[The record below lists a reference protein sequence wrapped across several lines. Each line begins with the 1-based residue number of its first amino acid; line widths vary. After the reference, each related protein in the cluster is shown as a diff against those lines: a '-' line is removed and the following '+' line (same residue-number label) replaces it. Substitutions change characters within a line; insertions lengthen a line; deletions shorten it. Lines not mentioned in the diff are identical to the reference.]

1 MTINK
6 LTASFGK
13 LNGESLE
20 LTDGLNVICAPN
32 ESGKST
38 WCAFI
43 RAMLYGIDSAE
54 RQKAGHLPDKLR
66 YAPWSGAAMQ
76 GEMELSAGGKD
87 ITITRTTKLKSAP
100 MREFSA
106 VYTGTNIP
114 VEGLDA
120 ANAGEMLT
128 GASREV
134 FKRSAFVEQGSI
146 VISSSPE
153 LEKRIS
159 AIVSTG
165 DEDCSFTEADEQL
178 RAWQRS
184 RRYNRRGKLP
194 ELEERMAETKK
205 RLAELDSLANESE
218 RLTQQLEQ
226 GRQNCRQL
234 ENAITESRKTAR
246 RDALSNLQN
255 LRKELNAANE
265 AHEKAD
271 DERDARRAALCGCV
285 IGERLPDE
293 VAAEVRAD
301 TEKCLELK
309 EVSERRTS
317 PYAAVLLL
325 ILALAVIASAIF
337 IVPADFALYAFIA
350 GGVLCLAALLLAIR
364 YSKAKNAASDAGR
377 QRRILLSKYKAEDER
392 GIKSCYEEFLKLFDE
407 LSAAENEEKRTAQ
420 RLAEMRTTQEKT
432 EAKTLQELDFSGG
445 DNEASQLS
453 RELSAAQRSCD
464 MLSARISEI
473 KGRVDAMGDPLVLG
487 SELNNMES
495 LYAALQS
502 EYDAIALAVD
512 TLRAADADIQGRF
525 SPELGKLAAHYMSV
539 VTDGRYEGVLINRD
553 FSAKTKLSGDT
564 VPRETEYLSAGTLD
578 LMYLAVRLAV
588 CTLALPENSACP
600 LILDDALV
608 NFDAER
614 TQQAMKLLREISK
627 QRQVILFTCKE
638 V

>member
-13 LNGESLE
+13 LNGESLV

-100 MREFSA
+100 MRELSA

-317 PYAAVLLL
+317 PFAAVLLL

>member
-100 MREFSA
+100 MRELSA

-317 PYAAVLLL
+317 PFAAVLLL

-392 GIKSCYEEFLKLFDE
+392 GIKSCYEEFPKLFDE

>member
-13 LNGESLE
+13 LNGESLV

-100 MREFSA
+100 MRELSA

-317 PYAAVLLL
+317 PFAAVLLL

-588 CTLALPENSACP
+588 CTLALPENAACP

>member
-87 ITITRTTKLKSAP
+87 ITITRATKLKSAP

-106 VYTGTNIP
+106 VYTGTNVP

-146 VISSSPE
+146 AVSSSPE
-153 LEKRIS
+153 LEKRIG

-165 DEDCSFTEADEQL
+165 DENCSFTEADEQL

-234 ENAITESRKTAR
+234 ENEITESRKTAR

-285 IGERLPDE
+285 IGERQPDE
-293 VAAEVRAD
+293 AAAEVKAD
-301 TEKCLELK
+301 TAKCLELK
-309 EVSERRTS
+309 EISEKKTS
-317 PYAAVLLL
+317 PVLSTVLLL
-325 ILALAVIASAIF
+325 IALAVIAAAIF
-337 IVPADFALYAFIA
+337 IIPQAYTPYAFLA
-350 GGVLCLAALLLAIR
+350 GGVLCLISAALYVRHI
-364 YSKAKNAASDAGR
+364 KAKNAAHDAGR
-377 QRRILLSKYKAEDER
+377 QRKLLLSKYKAEDES

-407 LSAAENEEKRTAQ
+407 LSAAEKEEKRTAQ
-420 RLAEMRTTQEKT
+420 RLAEMRTTQEIT

-473 KGRVDAMGDPLVLG
+473 KGRIDAMGDPLVLG

-512 TLRAADADIQGRF
+512 TLRAADADIQSRF

-539 VTDGRYEGVLINRD
+539 VTDGRYESVLINRD

-600 LILDDALV
+600 LILDDTLV
-608 NFDAER
+608 NLDAER

>member
-106 VYTGTNIP
+106 VYTGTSIP

-317 PYAAVLLL
+317 PFAAVLLL

-364 YSKAKNAASDAGR
+364 YSKVKNAASDAGR

>member
-100 MREFSA
+100 MRELSA

-194 ELEERMAETKK
+194 ELEERMAEMKK

-317 PYAAVLLL
+317 PFAAVLLL

-377 QRRILLSKYKAEDER
+377 QRRILLSKYKAEDEI

-473 KGRVDAMGDPLVLG
+473 KGRVDAMGDPMVLG

-495 LYAALQS
+495 LYATLQS

-539 VTDGRYEGVLINRD
+539 VTDGRYEGVLVNRD

-588 CTLALPENSACP
+588 CMLALPENSACP

>member
-13 LNGESLE
+13 LGDESLE
-20 LTDGLNVICAPN
+20 LSEGLNVICAPN

-43 RAMLYGIDSAE
+43 RAMLYGIDSSE

-76 GEMELSAGGKD
+76 GEMELTQGGKS
-87 ITITRTTKLKSAP
+87 ITLTRTTKLKSAP

-106 VYTGTNIP
+106 VYTGTNVP

-120 ANAGEMLT
+120 ANVGEALT
-128 GASREV
+128 GASKEV
-134 FKRSAFVEQGSI
+134 FRRSAFVEQGSLA
-146 VISSSPE
+146 VSGSPE

-165 DEDCSFTEADEQL
+165 DEDCSFTEADERL
-178 RAWQRS
+178 RAWQRT

-205 RLAELDSLANESE
+205 RLSELEYAAAESE

-226 GRQNCRQL
+226 GRQSCRQL
-234 ENAITESRKTAR
+234 ESAVTESRKSAR

-255 LRKELNAANE
+255 LRKELNEANE

-271 DERDARRAALCGCV
+271 DEREERRTALCASV
-285 IGERLPDE
+285 IGERQPDE
-293 VAAEVRAD
+293 AAAEVKAD

-309 EVSERRTS
+309 EISEKKTS
-317 PYAAVLLL
+317 PMPAAAIFV
-325 ILALAVIASAIF
+325 IALAVIAAAI
-337 IVPADFALYAFIA
+337 IVIPAAYTTYAFIA
-350 GGVLCLAALLLAIR
+350 GGVLCLAAVVLYVRHI
-364 YSKAKNAASDAGR
+364 KAQNAAHDAGR
-377 QRRILLSKYKAEDER
+377 QRKILLSKYKAVDES
-392 GIKSCYEEFLKLFDE
+392 GIKACYEEYLKLLDGFN
-407 LSAAENEEKRTAQ
+407 AAQAEEKRTAQ
-420 RLAEMRTTQEKT
+420 RLAVVRSEQEKT
-432 EAKTLQELDFSGG
+432 EARTLQELDFSGG
-445 DNEASQLS
+445 DNAAAQLS
-453 RELSAAQRSCD
+453 RELSSAQRNCD

-473 KGRVDAMGDPLVLG
+473 KGRIEAMGDPLVLG
-487 SELNNMES
+487 SELKNMES
-495 LYAALQS
+495 LYEALQF

-512 TLRAADADIQGRF
+512 TLRAADADIQSRF

-539 VTDGRYEGVLINRD
+539 VTNGRYESVLINRD
-553 FSAKTKLSGDT
+553 FSAKTRLSGDT
-564 VPRETEYLSAGTLD
+564 VARETEYLSAGTLD

-588 CTLALPENSACP
+588 CMLALPENSDCP

-608 NFDAER
+608 NLDAER
-614 TQQAMKLLREISK
+614 TKQAMKLLDEIAK
-627 QRQVILFTCKE
+627 QRQVILFTCKQ

>member
-20 LTDGLNVICAPN
+20 LTEGLNVICAPN

-87 ITITRTTKLKSAP
+87 ITITRATKLKSAP

-106 VYTGTNIP
+106 VYTGTNVP

-234 ENAITESRKTAR
+234 ENEITESRKTAR

-271 DERDARRAALCGCV
+271 DERDARRAALRGCV
-285 IGERLPDE
+285 IGERQPDE
-293 VAAEVRAD
+293 AAAEVKAD
-301 TEKCLELK
+301 TAKCLELK
-309 EVSERRTS
+309 EISEKKTS
-317 PYAAVLLL
+317 PVLSTVLLL
-325 ILALAVIASAIF
+325 IALAVIAAAIF
-337 IVPADFALYAFIA
+337 IIPQAYTPYAFLA
-350 GGVLCLAALLLAIR
+350 GGVLCLISAALYVRHI
-364 YSKAKNAASDAGR
+364 KAKNTAHDAGR
-377 QRRILLSKYKAEDER
+377 QRKLLLSKYKAEDES

-407 LSAAENEEKRTAQ
+407 LSAAEKEEKRTAQ

-473 KGRVDAMGDPLVLG
+473 KGRIDAMGDPLVLG

-512 TLRAADADIQGRF
+512 TLRAADADIQSRF

-600 LILDDALV
+600 LILDDTLV
-608 NFDAER
+608 NLDAER

>member
-1 MTINK
+1 M
-6 LTASFGK
+6 
-13 LNGESLE
+13 
-20 LTDGLNVICAPN
+20 ICAPN

-106 VYTGTNIP
+106 VYTGTSIP

-317 PYAAVLLL
+317 PFAAVLLL

-350 GGVLCLAALLLAIR
+350 GGVLCLAALLLVIR

>member
-100 MREFSA
+100 MRELSA

-317 PYAAVLLL
+317 PFAAVLLL

-350 GGVLCLAALLLAIR
+350 GGVLCFAALLLAIR

>member
-106 VYTGTNIP
+106 VYTGTSIP

-271 DERDARRAALCGCV
+271 DECDARRAALCGCV

-317 PYAAVLLL
+317 PFAAVLLL

-350 GGVLCLAALLLAIR
+350 GGVLCFAALLLAIR

>member
-100 MREFSA
+100 MRELSA

-317 PYAAVLLL
+317 PFAAVLLL

-453 RELSAAQRSCD
+453 RELSAVQRSCD

>member
-100 MREFSA
+100 MRELSA

-317 PYAAVLLL
+317 PFAAVLLL

-350 GGVLCLAALLLAIR
+350 GGVLCLAALLLDIR

>member
-100 MREFSA
+100 MRELSA

-317 PYAAVLLL
+317 PFAAVLLL

-350 GGVLCLAALLLAIR
+350 GGVLCLTALLLAIR

>member
-13 LNGESLE
+13 LNGESLD

-100 MREFSA
+100 MRELSA
-106 VYTGTNIP
+106 VYTGTSIP

-309 EVSERRTS
+309 EASERRTS
-317 PYAAVLLL
+317 PFAAVLLL

>member
-364 YSKAKNAASDAGR
+364 YSKVKNAASDAGR

>member
-66 YAPWSGAAMQ
+66 YAPWAGAAMQ

-100 MREFSA
+100 MRELSA

-317 PYAAVLLL
+317 PFAAVLLL

>member
-100 MREFSA
+100 MRELSA

-271 DERDARRAALCGCV
+271 DECDARRAALCGCV

-317 PYAAVLLL
+317 PFAAVLLL

-350 GGVLCLAALLLAIR
+350 GGVLCFAALLLAIR

-539 VTDGRYEGVLINRD
+539 VTDGRYEGVLVNRD

>member
-106 VYTGTNIP
+106 VYTGTSIP

-271 DERDARRAALCGCV
+271 DECDARRAALCGCV

-317 PYAAVLLL
+317 PFAAVLLL

-350 GGVLCLAALLLAIR
+350 GGVLCLAALLLDIR

>member
-87 ITITRTTKLKSAP
+87 ITITRATKLKSAP

-106 VYTGTNIP
+106 VYTGTNVP

-146 VISSSPE
+146 AVSSSPE
-153 LEKRIS
+153 LEKRIG

-165 DEDCSFTEADEQL
+165 DENCSFTEADEQL

-234 ENAITESRKTAR
+234 ENEITESRKTAR

-285 IGERLPDE
+285 IGERQPDE
-293 VAAEVRAD
+293 AAAEVKAD
-301 TEKCLELK
+301 TAKCLELK
-309 EVSERRTS
+309 EISEKKTS
-317 PYAAVLLL
+317 PVLSTVLLL
-325 ILALAVIASAIF
+325 IALAVIAAAIF
-337 IVPADFALYAFIA
+337 IIPQAYTPYAFLA
-350 GGVLCLAALLLAIR
+350 GGVLCLISAALYVRHI
-364 YSKAKNAASDAGR
+364 KAKNAAHDAGR
-377 QRRILLSKYKAEDER
+377 QRKLLLSKYKAEDES

-407 LSAAENEEKRTAQ
+407 LSAAEKEEKRTAQ

-453 RELSAAQRSCD
+453 RELGAAQRSCN

-473 KGRVDAMGDPLVLG
+473 KGRIDAMGDPLVLG

-512 TLRAADADIQGRF
+512 TLRAADADIQSRF

-539 VTDGRYEGVLINRD
+539 VTDGRYESVLINRD

-600 LILDDALV
+600 LILDDTLV
-608 NFDAER
+608 NLDAER

>member
-100 MREFSA
+100 MRELSA

-114 VEGLDA
+114 VEGIDA

-234 ENAITESRKTAR
+234 ENEITESRKTAR

-317 PYAAVLLL
+317 PFAAVLLL

>member
-100 MREFSA
+100 MRELSA

-234 ENAITESRKTAR
+234 ENEITESRKTAR

-317 PYAAVLLL
+317 PFAAVLLL

>member
-87 ITITRTTKLKSAP
+87 ITITRATKLKSAP

-106 VYTGTNIP
+106 VYTGTNVP

-146 VISSSPE
+146 AVSSSPE
-153 LEKRIS
+153 LEKRIG

-165 DEDCSFTEADEQL
+165 DENCSFTEADEQL

-234 ENAITESRKTAR
+234 ENEITESRKTAR

-285 IGERLPDE
+285 IGERQPDE
-293 VAAEVRAD
+293 VAAEVKAD
-301 TEKCLELK
+301 TAKCLELK
-309 EVSERRTS
+309 EISEKKTS
-317 PYAAVLLL
+317 PVLSTVLLL
-325 ILALAVIASAIF
+325 IALAVIAAAIF
-337 IVPADFALYAFIA
+337 IIPQAYTPYAFLA
-350 GGVLCLAALLLAIR
+350 GGVLCLISAALYVRHI
-364 YSKAKNAASDAGR
+364 KAKNAAHDAGR
-377 QRRILLSKYKAEDER
+377 QRKLLLSKYKAEDES

-407 LSAAENEEKRTAQ
+407 LSAAEKEEKRTAQ

-473 KGRVDAMGDPLVLG
+473 KGRIDAMGDPLVLG

-512 TLRAADADIQGRF
+512 TLRAADADIQSRF

-539 VTDGRYEGVLINRD
+539 VTDGRYESVLINRD

-600 LILDDALV
+600 LILDDTLV
-608 NFDAER
+608 NLDAER

>member
-87 ITITRTTKLKSAP
+87 ITITRATKLKSAP

-106 VYTGTNIP
+106 VYTGTNVP

-146 VISSSPE
+146 AVSSSPE
-153 LEKRIS
+153 LEKRIG

-165 DEDCSFTEADEQL
+165 DENCSFTEADEQL

-234 ENAITESRKTAR
+234 ENAITERRKTAR

-285 IGERLPDE
+285 IGERQPDE
-293 VAAEVRAD
+293 AAAEVKAD
-301 TEKCLELK
+301 TAKCLELK
-309 EVSERRTS
+309 EISEKKTS
-317 PYAAVLLL
+317 PVLSTVLLL
-325 ILALAVIASAIF
+325 IALAVIAAAIF
-337 IVPADFALYAFIA
+337 IIPQAYTPYAFLA
-350 GGVLCLAALLLAIR
+350 GGVLCLISAALYVRHI
-364 YSKAKNAASDAGR
+364 KAKNAAHDAGR
-377 QRRILLSKYKAEDER
+377 QRKLLLSKYKAEDES

-512 TLRAADADIQGRF
+512 TLRAADADIQSRF

-539 VTDGRYEGVLINRD
+539 VTDGRYESVLINRD

-600 LILDDALV
+600 LILDDTLV
-608 NFDAER
+608 NLDAER

>member
-205 RLAELDSLANESE
+205 RLVELDSLANESE

-317 PYAAVLLL
+317 PFAAVLLL
-325 ILALAVIASAIF
+325 ILALAVIASAVF

-392 GIKSCYEEFLKLFDE
+392 GIKSCYEEFMKLFDE
-407 LSAAENEEKRTAQ
+407 LTAAENEEKRTAQ
-420 RLAEMRTTQEKT
+420 RLAEMRTTQEIT

>member
-100 MREFSA
+100 MRELSA

-114 VEGLDA
+114 VEGIDA

-317 PYAAVLLL
+317 PFAAVLLL

>member
-293 VAAEVRAD
+293 VAAEVSAD

-317 PYAAVLLL
+317 PFAAVLLL

>member
-20 LTDGLNVICAPN
+20 LTEGLNVICAPN

-106 VYTGTNIP
+106 VYTGTSIP

-271 DERDARRAALCGCV
+271 DECDARRAALCGCV

-317 PYAAVLLL
+317 PFAAVLLL

-350 GGVLCLAALLLAIR
+350 GGVLCFAALLLAIR

-445 DNEASQLS
+445 DNEASQLN

>member
-317 PYAAVLLL
+317 PFAAVLLL

-350 GGVLCLAALLLAIR
+350 GGVLCLAALLLDIR

>member
-100 MREFSA
+100 MRELSA

-146 VISSSPE
+146 AVSSSPE
-153 LEKRIS
+153 LEKRIG

-165 DEDCSFTEADEQL
+165 DENCSFTEADEQL

-317 PYAAVLLL
+317 PFAAVLLL

>member
-100 MREFSA
+100 MRELSA

-364 YSKAKNAASDAGR
+364 YSKVKNAASDAGR

>member
-100 MREFSA
+100 MRELSA

-317 PYAAVLLL
+317 PFAAVLLL

-600 LILDDALV
+600 LILDDTLV
-608 NFDAER
+608 NLDAER

>member
-106 VYTGTNIP
+106 VYTGTNVP

-293 VAAEVRAD
+293 VAAEVSAD

-317 PYAAVLLL
+317 PFAAVLLL

>member
-87 ITITRTTKLKSAP
+87 ITITRATKLKSAP

-106 VYTGTNIP
+106 VYTGTNVP

-146 VISSSPE
+146 AVSSSPE
-153 LEKRIS
+153 LEKRIG

-165 DEDCSFTEADEQL
+165 DENCSFTEADEQL

-234 ENAITESRKTAR
+234 ENEITESRKTAR

-285 IGERLPDE
+285 IGERQPDE
-293 VAAEVRAD
+293 VAAEVKAD
-301 TEKCLELK
+301 TAKCLELK
-309 EVSERRTS
+309 EISEKKTS
-317 PYAAVLLL
+317 PVLSTVLLV
-325 ILALAVIASAIF
+325 IALAVIAAAIF
-337 IVPADFALYAFIA
+337 IIPQAYTPYAFLA
-350 GGVLCLAALLLAIR
+350 GGVLCLISAALYVRHI
-364 YSKAKNAASDAGR
+364 KAKNAAHDAGR
-377 QRRILLSKYKAEDER
+377 QRKLLLSKYKAEDES

-407 LSAAENEEKRTAQ
+407 LSAAEKEEKRTAQ

-473 KGRVDAMGDPLVLG
+473 KGRIDAMGDPLVLG

-512 TLRAADADIQGRF
+512 TLRAADADIQSRF

-539 VTDGRYEGVLINRD
+539 VTDGRYESVLINRD

-600 LILDDALV
+600 LILDDTLV
-608 NFDAER
+608 NLDAER